1 MKAEYRMAIDIQNA
15 AKDKWYQRYYTM
27 FSPERER
34 QRNEPVYS
42 PPHRDVPF
50 SGRTSAARKEPPDT
64 REGRSPIRDRL
75 FKAKSERN
83 FNLNFSPR
91 K

>member
-1 MKAEYRMAIDIQNA
+1 MAIDIQNN
-15 AKDKWYQRYYTM
+15 AKDKWYQRYYAM
-27 FSPERER
+27 FSPER
-34 QRNEPVYS
+34 QRNDQVYS

-50 SGRTSAARKEPPDT
+50 SGRTPAVRKEVVDT
-64 REGRSPIRDRL
+64 REVRSPLRDRL

-91 K
+91 N